1 VITDGG
7 LSSSQ
12 SFDVSL
18 SGTGSATA
26 PAVGLAPTSLPFGGQ
41 MLTTT
46 SAAIP
51 VKLTNTGMG
60 PLTII
65 SIAASGDFAATSTGA
80 TACPIGP
87 ATLPAG
93 GNCTINVTFAPTVVG
108 ARAGTLTVT
117 DNAGGSPHTIPL
129 TGTGWDFQVTAT
141 SPQTGASPLIFNATM
156 TPLGGFNQSVAFTC
170 TGAPAGSTCT
180 IATPITAADGKT
192 AQPVQVTLTRTSS
205 ALPVPAPPVSTP
217 PISIPQIV
225 PLILVLLLL
234 FLLPK
239 TKGLRVRL
247 GLATAVVL
255 LMALA
260 GCSGQKK
267 TIPPITGNL
276 KITGTSSGT
285 AGAVPHSATVQV
297 TLN

>member
-1 VITDGG
+1 
-7 LSSSQ
+7 
-12 SFDVSL
+12 
-18 SGTGSATA
+18 
-26 PAVGLAPTSLPFGGQ
+26 
-41 MLTTT
+41 M
-46 SAAIP
+46 P
-51 VKLTNTGMG
+51 VVLTNTGNG
-60 PLTII
+60 PLTIN

-87 ATLPAG
+87 AAAPAG
-93 GNCTINVTFAPTVVG
+93 GTCTINVTFAPTVVG